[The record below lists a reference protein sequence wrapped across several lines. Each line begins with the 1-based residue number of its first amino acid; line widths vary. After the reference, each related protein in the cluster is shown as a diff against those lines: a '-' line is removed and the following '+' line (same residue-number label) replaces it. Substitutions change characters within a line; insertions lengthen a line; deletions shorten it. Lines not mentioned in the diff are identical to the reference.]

1 VTPPNIFGRNL
12 SRLRTEAGLTQE
24 QLCELAEIDRSYLQ
38 RIEGGSSQPTVAVA
52 ARLRKALRCSW
63 DELMKGID

>member
-38 RIEGGSSQPTVAVA
+38 RVEAGGSQPTVAVA

>member
-1 VTPPNIFGRNL
+1 MTPPNIFGRNL
-12 SRLRTEAGLTQE
+12 SRLRAEAGLTQE
-24 QLCELAEIDRSYLQ
+24 KLCELAEIDRSFLQ
-38 RIEGGSSQPTVAVA
+38 RIEAGNSQPTVAVA

>member
-38 RIEGGSSQPTVAVA
+38 RVEAGNSQPTVAVA

-63 DELMKGID
+63 DELMRGID

>member
-1 VTPPNIFGRNL
+1 MTPPNIFGRNL

-38 RIEGGSSQPTVAVA
+38 RVEAGNSQPTVAVA

-63 DELMKGID
+63 DELMQGID